1 MTYIPDCRND
11 ETYNFDN
18 LVKDSQT
25 YVRGYDHCAEDVVDS
40 FFNNLDVY
48 FDDDSYIMHMLNEKL
63 PESLQDEYEWD
74 KVDIDTG
81 KEVSEKRKVE
91 TYADLLRSKLLDWIE
106 DERDTLI
113 TALID
118 SQADTEES
126 ADE

>member
-1 MTYIPDCRND
+1 M
-11 ETYNFDN
+11 
-18 LVKDSQT
+18 
-25 YVRGYDHCAEDVVDS
+25 RGYDHCAENVVDS
-40 FFNNLDVY
+40 FFDNLDVY

-74 KVDIDTG
+74 EADIDTG

-118 SQADTEES
+118 SQDDTEES

>member
-1 MTYIPDCRND
+1 MTYIPDCRKD
-11 ETYNFDN
+11 ETYKFDN

-40 FFNNLDVY
+40 FFDNLDVY

-74 KVDIDTG
+74 EVDIDTG

-118 SQADTEES
+118 SQDDTEES

>member
-1 MTYIPDCRND
+1 MTYIPDCRKH

-40 FFNNLDVY
+40 FFDNLHVY

-118 SQADTEES
+118 SQDDTEES

>member
-1 MTYIPDCRND
+1 MTYIPDCRKD

-25 YVRGYDHCAEDVVDS
+25 YVRGYDHCAENVVDS
-40 FFNNLDVY
+40 FFDNLDVY

-63 PESLQDEYEWD
+63 PESLQDDYEWD
-74 KVDIDTG
+74 EADIDTG

-118 SQADTEES
+118 SQDDTEES

>member
-1 MTYIPDCRND
+1 MTYIPDCRKD

-25 YVRGYDHCAEDVVDS
+25 YVRGYDHCAENVVDS
-40 FFNNLDVY
+40 FFDNLDVY

-74 KVDIDTG
+74 EADIDTG

-118 SQADTEES
+118 SQDDTEES

>member
-40 FFNNLDVY
+40 FFDNLDVY

-118 SQADTEES
+118 SQDDTEES

>member
-1 MTYIPDCRND
+1 MTYIPDCRKD

-40 FFNNLDVY
+40 FFDNLDVY

-74 KVDIDTG
+74 KVDINTG

-118 SQADTEES
+118 SQDDTEES

>member
-1 MTYIPDCRND
+1 MTYIPDCRKD

-40 FFNNLDVY
+40 FFDNLDVY

-74 KVDIDTG
+74 EVDIDTG

-118 SQADTEES
+118 SQDDTEES

>member
-40 FFNNLDVY
+40 FFYNLDVY

-81 KEVSEKRKVE
+81 KEESEKRKVE

>member
-40 FFNNLDVY
+40 FFDNLDVY

-91 TYADLLRSKLLDWIE
+91 TYADLLRSKMLDWIE

-118 SQADTEES
+118 SQDDTEES

>member
-40 FFNNLDVY
+40 FFDNLDVY

-63 PESLQDEYEWD
+63 PESLQDEYERD

-118 SQADTEES
+118 SQDDTEES

>member
-1 MTYIPDCRND
+1 MTYIPDCRKD

-25 YVRGYDHCAEDVVDS
+25 YVRGYDHCAENVVDS
-40 FFNNLDVY
+40 FFDNLDVY

-74 KVDIDTG
+74 EADIDTG

-91 TYADLLRSKLLDWIE
+91 TYADLLRSKPLDWIE

-118 SQADTEES
+118 SQDDTEES